1 MFTLGMEGSRGRL
14 CVAVSLLFGVM
25 VAGASSL
32 FGQGAT
38 GTISGTIKDQS
49 DAVLPGVGITVKNV
63 ETGIVRT
70 SVTGSHGEYRV
81 SALPPGTYEI
91 HAGLAGFQT
100 GVRSGVTLSVG
111 QEAAINFTL
120 AVGDVAESVTVTG
133 EAPMI
138 DTASATVSGLVDP
151 KQMREIPLNARSFL
165 ELVPLQAGAIF
176 AENADSSATKGF
188 GRKLSIVG
196 TRYTQNSFLLDGAQ
210 MNDAA
215 GAAGSVAGTLAGVE
229 TVREF
234 RVITNAYDSEYGRH
248 TGGVISAV
256 TKSGTN
262 QIHGSVFEFLRN
274 DNLDAAKWED
284 NAFGGGEKPEFKR
297 NQFGFAVGG
306 PIRRDRTFFF
316 GSYEGL
322 RERLGLT
329 RTFDVPGL
337 EMRQGIV
344 RGQNIGVAPNVKPF
358 LESWPIPNLPERADG
373 TAQWSGA
380 FTQATNQD
388 YGTGRADHSFS
399 DSDSLFG
406 RFTIDD
412 SDRADPPG
420 RNGFNTWQGTGSAS
434 RFATLEEMHIFSPAL
449 LSRTHLSFNRT
460 DISIND
466 VVTEQFTFPQK
477 TFTSFTDG
485 VGVITVSGLKAWGGG
500 TTNPKRNVQ
509 NNYQFKQDFY
519 YSRSQHSFKFGGQLQ
534 RFQVN
539 QRSDARG
546 MGTFVFS
553 SITDFLKSN
562 VAEATFI
569 RPGSDVIRAYRQSL
583 WGFYLQDDISVTP
596 QFKLNLG
603 LRYEFVTTPTE
614 ANGKMANIRN
624 VTESYINNVSTD
636 KNTDIGEPWILN
648 PSLKNF
654 APRIGFAWDLF
665 GSGRTSLRGGFGV
678 YHDQILPQTLLTWG
692 VRLPPFFA
700 NAFLEGAELARA
712 GNPIDFPNTF
722 FTQANLI
729 AGEGPGGRSRAE
741 GFQWNADQ
749 PTVLKWSL
757 DIQQEVARN
766 LVAEIGYSG
775 TRGIHLQRGPLHL
788 NATPAEMRAHPD
800 GGQRNFILT
809 ALPLPNSSW
818 NWMRWSFTDSTS
830 DYHALRVVVNKR
842 FSHGFQ
848 LQSSYT
854 YSKST
859 DDSSRWTGSNDFGNE
874 LGGYRDAKRHALSA
888 FDFRHNSATNFVY
901 DFPGNHLTGPAGVLL
916 GGWSLGSI
924 LRFNSGSP
932 LTLAADQARPRIN
945 NATTRAVNVEGPLV
959 DLIPGGNNNPVDA
972 RNPDHYFD
980 VTQFSFPLV
989 VAGQGIFQGNI
1000 GRNTLISPGVANMD
1014 VTLTKNTAIR
1024 WLGESGGLQF
1034 RAEFYNLLNRPNFDN
1049 PARNLFS
1056 QSGAPRSNAGQI
1068 TETRLTSREL
1078 QFGAKVIF

>member
-1 MFTLGMEGSRGRL
+1 MFPIR
-14 CVAVSLLFGVM
+14 
-25 VAGASSL
+25 VAGQWIRGGMMVCFFLALAGESFL
-32 FGQGAT
+32 LGQGNT
-38 GTISGTIKDQS
+38 GTILGAVKDQS
-49 DAVLPGVGITVKNV
+49 DAVLPGVGITVRNV
-63 ETGIVRT
+63 ETGNVRT
-70 SVTGSHGEYRV
+70 SVTGSRGEYRIP
-81 SALPPGTYEI
+81 ALPPGTYEI
-91 HAGLAGFQT
+91 HAGLTGFQT

-111 QEAAINFTL
+111 QEAAINFIL

-138 DTASATVSGLVDP
+138 ETTSATVSGLVDP
-151 KQMREIPLNARSFL
+151 QQMREIPLNARSFL

-176 AENADSSATKGF
+176 AENADNSATKGF

-215 GAAGSVAGTLAGVE
+215 GAAGSAAGTLAGVE

-262 QIHGSVFEFLRN
+262 EIHGSVFEFLRN

-284 NAFGGGEKPEFKR
+284 NAFGEGEKPEFKR
-297 NQFGFAVGG
+297 NQFGFALGG
-306 PIRRDRTFFF
+306 PLRRDQTFYF

-322 RERLGLT
+322 RENLGLT
-329 RTFDVPGL
+329 KTFDVPGL
-337 EMRQGIV
+337 ALRQGIV
-344 RGQNIGVAPNVKPF
+344 RGQNIGLDPKVKPF
-358 LESWPIPNLPERADG
+358 LDSWPVPNLPERADG

-380 FTQATNQD
+380 FTRPTTQD
-388 YGTGRADHSFS
+388 YGTGRMDHRFS

-406 RFTIDD
+406 RFSMENSERIDPA
-412 SDRADPPG
+412 S
-420 RNGFNTWQGTGSAS
+420 NGFNTLESSGTRS
-434 RFATLEEMHIFSPAL
+434 RFITVEETHIFSPAL

-460 DISIND
+460 NINIAD
-466 VVTEQFTFPQK
+466 ATEDRFTLPQT

-485 VGVITVSGLKAWGGG
+485 VGNITVPGFTTWGGG
-500 TTNPKRNVQ
+500 TTNPKRNIQ
-509 NNYQFKQDFY
+509 NNFQFKQDFF
-519 YSRSQHSFKFGGQLQ
+519 YSTGRHSLKFGGQFHY
-534 RFQVN
+534 FQVN

-553 SITDFLKSN
+553 SIPDFLQNN

-569 RPGSDVIRAYRQSL
+569 RPGSDVFRTYLQSL
-583 WGFYLQDDISVTP
+583 WGFYLQDDIRVTP
-596 QFKLNLG
+596 QFTLNLG

-624 VTESYINNVSTD
+624 VTVGYINNVSTD

-712 GNPIDFPNTF
+712 GNPIDFPNAF
-722 FTQANLI
+722 FSQAALV

-757 DIQQEVARN
+757 DIQQEVLPN
-766 LVAEIGYSG
+766 TVVEIGYSG

-809 ALPLPNSSW
+809 ALPLPNRFW

-830 DYHALRVVVNKR
+830 DYHALRVVVNRR

-874 LGGYRDAKRHALSA
+874 LGGYRDAKRHGLSA

-901 DFPGNHLTGPAGVLL
+901 DFPGRDLTGAAGVLL
-916 GGWSLGSI
+916 GGWSVGSI

-932 LTLAADQARPRIN
+932 LTLRADQARPRIGGR
-945 NATTRAVNVEGPLV
+945 TTRAVNVEGPLV
-959 DLIPGGNNNPVDA
+959 DLIPGGNNNPVNA
-972 RNPDHYFD
+972 RNPSQYFD

-989 VAGQGIFQGNI
+989 VAEQGIFQGNI
-1000 GRNTLISPGVANMD
+1000 GRNTLLSPGVANMD
-1014 VTLTKNTAIR
+1014 VTFTKNTAIR
-1024 WLGESGGLQF
+1024 WLGESGSLQF
-1034 RAEFYNLLNRPNFDN
+1034 RAEFYNLLNRPNFAN
-1049 PARNLFS
+1049 PAFNLFTNT
-1056 QSGAPRSNAGQI
+1056 GARRSDAGQI
-1068 TETRLTSREL
+1068 IETRLTAREL
-1078 QFGAKVIF
+1078 QFGLKLIF